1 MPPPSYSPQ
10 PNLDDW
16 LECASVRTHHR
27 RCAKAAPDA
36 LWESAQSVRLADT
49 GTLARLVRWR
59 IPGTPQ
65 DVTYH
70 EMFRRYPFTVLE
82 EGDGYSLSGLCGRI
96 WTLQRDYPR
105 LDGPQDFREWDQR
118 GTVRVLFAHWVEE
131 DGDGRSVLVSEARV
145 KPVDRFAAM
154 RLRALWPVV
163 SPLQRFV
170 GAEPLTVAAR
180 RAEGR

>member
-1 MPPPSYSPQ
+1 M
-10 PNLDDW
+10 
-16 LECASVRTHHR
+16 RTHHR
-27 RCAKAAPDA
+27 RGARTSPDA
-36 LWESAQSVRLADT
+36 LWEAASGVRLADT
-49 GTLARLVRWR
+49 GRLARVVRWR
-59 IPGTPQ
+59 IPGTPA

-70 EMFRRYPFTVLE
+70 DMFRSYPFTLLE
-82 EGDGYSLSGLCGRI
+82 EGERYSISGLAGKI

-105 LDGPQDFREWDQR
+105 LDGPDDFLGWDQR

-131 DGDGRSVLVSEARV
+131 VGEGRCEIVSEARV
-145 KPVDRFAAM
+145 KPVDRFASM

-170 GAEPLTVAAR
+170 GAEPLALAAR

>member
-1 MPPPSYSPQ
+1 MSPQ

-16 LECASVRTHHR
+16 LARAPVRTHHR
-27 RCAKAAPDA
+27 RSANCSPES
-36 LWESAQSVRLADT
+36 LWEAASGVRLADT

-59 IPGTPQ
+59 IPGTPA

-82 EGDGYSLSGLCGRI
+82 EGERYSVSGLVGKI

-105 LDGPQDFREWDQR
+105 LDGPEAFLGWDKR
-118 GTVRVLFAHWVEE
+118 GTVQVVFGHWIEE
-131 DGDGRSVLVSEARV
+131 TGDGSCELVSEARV
-145 KPVDRFAAM
+145 KPVDRFASV
-154 RLRALWPVV
+154 RLRALWSVV

-170 GAEPLTVAAR
+170 GAEPLALAAR

>member
-1 MPPPSYSPQ
+1 MSPQ
-10 PNLDDW
+10 PNLDAW
-16 LECASVRTHHR
+16 IERAPVRTHHR
-27 RCAKAAPDA
+27 RRAAASPGA
-36 LWESAQSVRLADT
+36 LWEGAKSVRLADT

-70 EMFRRYPFTVLE
+70 DMFRSYPFTLLE
-82 EGDGYSLSGLCGRI
+82 EGERYSVSGLCGRI

-105 LDGPQDFREWDQR
+105 LEGPDAFRAWDQR
-118 GTVRVLFAHWVEE
+118 GTVRVVLGHWVE
-131 DGDGRSVLVSEARV
+131 DLGDGRSEIVSEARV
-145 KPVDRFAAM
+145 KPVDRLASL
-154 RLRALWPVV
+154 RLRALWSVV

-170 GAEPLTVAAR
+170 GAEPLTLAAR